1 MLYFTSKYL
10 VTAVLLEKISVVIL
24 PHKLQK
30 LKRFFF
36 STSGFKLTVISLD
49 IHSGT
54 IFVHFW
60 TRYRQLQWKANK
72 CRFHTRN
79 ELQIFYFCHGIMR
92 EQTTRGTWAS
102 ENGGECIKMGVN
114 PEQVMHNLCVLFFF
128 NPWVKPER
136 IILNYSFTVW
146 SVVYTGKT
154 VSLSTYLLKYWSMPY
169 LSLYTGI
176 YVSVFK
182 EFYIEY

>member
-1 MLYFTSKYL
+1 MQLYVTLAYRVQSSKCEWAVKAMLYFTSKYL

-114 PEQVMHNLCVLFFF
+114 PEQVMHNLCVHFFL
-128 NPWVKPER
+128 K
-136 IILNYSFTVW
+136 
-146 SVVYTGKT
+146 
-154 VSLSTYLLKYWSMPY
+154 SLS
-169 LSLYTGI
+169 
-176 YVSVFK
+176 
-182 EFYIEY
+182 